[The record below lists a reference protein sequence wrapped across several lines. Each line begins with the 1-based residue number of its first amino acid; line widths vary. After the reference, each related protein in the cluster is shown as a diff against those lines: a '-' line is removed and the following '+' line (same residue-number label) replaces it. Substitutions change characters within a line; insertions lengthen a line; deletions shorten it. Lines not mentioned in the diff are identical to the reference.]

1 MDMDAKEWGRI
12 VSKAWADEQFKQRLL
27 ADPVAVLKENGV
39 PVPAGVTV
47 NVIENTATV
56 YNLTLTVK
64 PSAAELTDDEL
75 ESIAGGRVAAS
86 SICDYRR

>member
-1 MDMDAKEWGRI
+1 MDAKEWGRI

-39 PVPAGVTV
+39 AVPAGITV

-56 YNLTLTVK
+56 YNLTLPGK

-86 SICDYRR
+86 SICDYKR

>member
-1 MDMDAKEWGRI
+1 M
-12 VSKAWADEQFKQRLL
+12 
-27 ADPVAVLKENGV
+27 
-39 PVPAGVTV
+39 PAGITV

-56 YNLTLTVK
+56 YNLTLPGK

-86 SICDYRR
+86 SICDYKR